1 MSLEHSPVRDNQ
13 GARTTSGADP
23 PNDPD
28 YWHALIDEKAAATF
42 LGVTDRTMQ
51 AMRQRGDGPHFV
63 RISSRCVKYT
73 RFILKGWY
81 DTRVRSSTSDPGEQ
95 VA

>member
-1 MSLEHSPVRDNQ
+1 MTETSAVAHATNEEVPPSGQDPGYWYSLINEDESADFLDL
-13 GARTTSGADP
+13 TS
-23 PNDPD
+23 
-28 YWHALIDEKAAATF
+28 
-42 LGVTDRTMQ
+42 RTMQ

-81 DTRVRSSTSDPGEQ
+81 DTRVRRSTSDPGEQ